1 MGHSADD
8 AVHKIPHK
16 MKFKILYRIRYKKID
31 VTLVQCSFKSICL
44 PFCPC
49 RKECYANTA
58 LTSFD
63 VQDV

>member
-1 MGHSADD
+1 MLRLSNAPLR
-8 AVHKIPHK
+8 A
-16 MKFKILYRIRYKKID
+16 F
-31 VTLVQCSFKSICL
+31 CL